1 MSPPEPHLPGASLS
15 ERISRVFGLVA
26 PPVLFSV
33 FVAILWHGVVVLFDI
48 KPYLLPGP
56 ADVAAAAATNLDVLL
71 AAAGATARAALA
83 GFLLSFAAG
92 FLIAVLFSQSRLAER
107 SLYPYA
113 IFLQTVPIVAI
124 APLIVLW
131 IGHGTTGI
139 VAVSFIISLFP
150 IIANTTA
157 GLTSVDPELLDL
169 FTLNEANRWQIL
181 TKLRIPHSVP
191 AMLTGAR
198 ISCGLSVIGA
208 IVGEFFAGYGAEE
221 FGLGYYI
228 TMTNA
233 QTKTPFLFASV
244 LFSTTLGLIFFVA
257 IAALNRR
264 VLARWGDTSR

>member
-1 MSPPEPHLPGASLS
+1 MVGH
-15 ERISRVFGLVA
+15 ISRIFELVA

-33 FVAILWHGVVVLFDI
+33 FVAVVWHAVVVLFDI

-71 AAAGATARAALA
+71 AAAGATARAAAA
-83 GFLLSFAAG
+83 GFLLSFVVG

-131 IGHGTTGI
+131 IGHGTMGI

-150 IIANTTA
+150 IIANTTS
-157 GLTSVDPELLDL
+157 GLTSVDTELLDL
-169 FTLNEANRWQIL
+169 FRLNEASRWQVL
-181 TKLRIPHSVP
+181 TKLRVPHAVP

-198 ISCGLSVIGA
+198 ISTGLSVIGA

-257 IAALNRR
+257 IGALSRR
-264 VLARWGDTSR
+264 VLARWGDSPR